1 MLKHLG
7 NLKRL
12 HHKLGVA
19 LGMNHPHVLQL
30 QAEIESYSAKVSRS
44 ASCTSVQR
52 QHEMGRSFNHRWKA
66 LTSHPA

>member
-19 LGMNHPHVLQL
+19 LGANHPHVLQL
-30 QAEIESYSAKVSRS
+30 QAEIESYSEKVSRS
-44 ASCTSVQR
+44 TSCGSVHR
-52 QHEMGRSFNHRWKA
+52 HGEIGRSFNHRWKA
-66 LTSHPA
+66 LTNHPA